1 LRDPLGWRKEEIV
14 KRKRERAKGKEG
26 RGKREEGRGKRE
38 GFATR
43 DEFQITKK
51 EEFNSGCFFFLRI
64 DHPVCKFETFD
75 PCKVL
80 DVICNEL

>member
-14 KRKRERAKGKEG
+14 KRKRERAKGK
-26 RGKREEGRGKRE
+26 EGRGKRE

-64 DHPVCKFETFD
+64 YHPVCKLETFD
-75 PCKVL
+75 PLKAL
-80 DVICNEL
+80 GVICNEL